1 VITITRALARRLGL
15 VFRRAPLGIA
25 HRGPLPPIVLT
36 AGGRGLRA
44 QFHHGGLAVAF
55 CEPDPDPAGESIPL
69 PLEALTA
76 CAGRGDATVAVE
88 AVAADRTAVRW
99 QEYGVPQVR
108 EYAVTP
114 AAALPPFPG
123 PPVGWA
129 DGLDGLL
136 DACADAAATAADAST
151 RYALNCLLLRGSTGE
166 LVATDGRQ
174 LLTRGG
180 FPFPWADDVL
190 VRRSP
195 VFAARGL
202 PRDRP
207 VSAGRTP
214 THVVLK
220 TGPWTL
226 AFEAVTGARFP
237 DVGRVI
243 PDPRWASA
251 RLEIEPRDAAF
262 LAAAL
267 GRLPGADDPNA
278 PATLDL
284 NGCVAVRTR
293 AADRGPV
300 IELVLSRSRYTG
312 APVRVHLDRRFLA
325 RALGLGFPAF
335 EFTGPDDPVVARD
348 ARGAYAWQP
357 LSSGAAVA
365 PGGGAVRVASDT
377 AGAAARPTAAV

>member
-1 VITITRALARRLGL
+1 VITITRAQARRLGL
-15 VFRRAPLGIA
+15 VFRRAPLGVA
-25 HRGPLPPIVLT
+25 HRGSLPPIVLT

-55 CEPDPDPAGESIPL
+55 CELALDPAGESIPL

-76 CAGRGDATVAVE
+76 CAGRGDAPVAVE

-99 QEYGVPQVR
+99 QEYGVPQAR

-123 PPVGWA
+123 PPPAWA

-136 DACADAAATAADAST
+136 DACADAAATAADLST

-243 PDPRWASA
+243 PDPGWASA
-251 RLEIEPRDAAF
+251 RLEIDPRDAAF

-267 GRLPGADDPNA
+267 DRLPGADDFNA

-325 RALGLGFPAF
+325 RALGLGFPAL
-335 EFTGPDDPVVARD
+335 EFAGPDDPVVARD

-357 LSSGAAVA
+357 LSSGSAVA
-365 PGGGAVRVASDT
+365 PGGGAVRVVSDT
-377 AGAAARPTAAV
+377 AGATACPTAAV